1 MKDEQKEQAL
11 TSGAPAPQ
19 SGNVGDHGH
28 QGGLKLPGAGATT
41 VRISALM
48 NSLPRWFLKTSGTLR
63 SFLLSILSLPRHK
76 FYVYVSIKVQ
86 CLADASSLS

>member
-1 MKDEQKEQAL
+1 MKDEQKEQVL

-63 SFLLSILSLPRHK
+63 SFLLSILSLPRH
-76 FYVYVSIKVQ
+76 
-86 CLADASSLS
+86 